1 MLLKIKQVRR
11 WKKQT
16 VAEQAGIARRFSGR
30 LLWAVLLL
38 GGIGG
43 LVSLGM
49 SPQTSSR
56 NTSASFLEKADARLT
71 AALPVRELFLKT
83 LSNGVVATGG
93 NRIGD
98 VYLTNDRLLECP
110 QSLDTAAMTASADAI
125 DQFYQ
130 KYQIP
135 TTVIAVPP
143 AGEFYASDLLD
154 GMSYPLQ
161 MPAIESFYQAIDSP
175 IRKIDVYH
183 VLFTATEDYIYYRTD
198 EKWSCYGAYCVYRNA
213 IQRMGFAPIS
223 YDQYVITHAGTF
235 RGNLYDSC
243 LYDRVTPDM
252 IDVYSDEDGSKV
264 TDMTAYPANGEPE
277 QRELYQ
283 MQPDGTADLNTFY
296 LGEPCEKLVI
306 RTNLNNQK
314 KLLLFKDD
322 YADCMVPFL
331 LQHYSEICILDVTQM
346 EHGLSELADVSD
358 YTQVLIL
365 CDADTFADTKTASA
379 FREGKNT

>member
-1 MLLKIKQVRR
+1 M
-11 WKKQT
+11 
-16 VAEQAGIARRFSGR
+16 AEQAGIARRFSGR

-56 NTSASFLEKADARLT
+56 NTSVSFLEKADARLT

-154 GMSYPLQ
+154 GMSYPSQ

-175 IRKIDVYH
+175 IRKSTCTMYRLPPQRTISITGQMRSGAVT
-183 VLFTATEDYIYYRTD
+183 VPTASTATPFSE
-198 EKWSCYGAYCVYRNA
+198 W
-213 IQRMGFAPIS
+213 
-223 YDQYVITHAGTF
+223 
-235 RGNLYDSC
+235 DS
-243 LYDRVTPDM
+243 LRSP
-252 IDVYSDEDGSKV
+252 
-264 TDMTAYPANGEPE
+264 MTS
-277 QRELYQ
+277 
-283 MQPDGTADLNTFY
+283 M
-296 LGEPCEKLVI
+296 
-306 RTNLNNQK
+306 
-314 KLLLFKDD
+314 
-322 YADCMVPFL
+322 
-331 LQHYSEICILDVTQM
+331 
-346 EHGLSELADVSD
+346 
-358 YTQVLIL
+358 
-365 CDADTFADTKTASA
+365 
-379 FREGKNT
+379 

>member
-98 VYLTNDRLLECP
+98 VYLTNNRLLECP
-110 QSLDTAAMTASADAI
+110 QSLDTAAMTASAYAI

-130 KYQIP
+130 NS
-135 TTVIAVPP
+135 P
-143 AGEFYASDLLD
+143 AG
-154 GMSYPLQ
+154 
-161 MPAIESFYQAIDSP
+161 
-175 IRKIDVYH
+175 
-183 VLFTATEDYIYYRTD
+183 
-198 EKWSCYGAYCVYRNA
+198 
-213 IQRMGFAPIS
+213 
-223 YDQYVITHAGTF
+223 
-235 RGNLYDSC
+235 
-243 LYDRVTPDM
+243 
-252 IDVYSDEDGSKV
+252 
-264 TDMTAYPANGEPE
+264 
-277 QRELYQ
+277 
-283 MQPDGTADLNTFY
+283 GTAITVVGIWYF
-296 LGEPCEKLVI
+296 
-306 RTNLNNQK
+306 
-314 KLLLFKDD
+314 
-322 YADCMVPFL
+322 
-331 LQHYSEICILDVTQM
+331 
-346 EHGLSELADVSD
+346 
-358 YTQVLIL
+358 
-365 CDADTFADTKTASA
+365 
-379 FREGKNT
+379 

>member
-56 NTSASFLEKADARLT
+56 NTSVSFLEKADARLT

-154 GMSYPLQ
+154 GMSYPSQ

-283 MQPDGTADLNTFY
+283 TQPDGTADLNTFY
-296 LGEPCEKLVI
+296 LGEPCDPDKPE
-306 RTNLNNQK
+306 Q
-314 KLLLFKDD
+314 
-322 YADCMVPFL
+322 
-331 LQHYSEICILDVTQM
+331 SE
-346 EHGLSELADVSD
+346 
-358 YTQVLIL
+358 
-365 CDADTFADTKTASA
+365 KTAA
-379 FREGKNT
+379 VQGRLRRLYGAVFVTALQ

>member
-1 MLLKIKQVRR
+1 MHALEN
-11 WKKQT
+11 QT
-16 VAEQAGIARRFSGR
+16 SPPLEKTDCGGAGRHCTAIFRQTALGGFT
-30 LLWAVLLL
+30 LL

-135 TTVIAVPP
+135 TTVIVVPP
-143 AGEFYASDLLD
+143 AEEFYASDLLD
-154 GMSYPLQ
+154 GMSYPSQ

-183 VLFTATEDYIYYRTD
+183 VLFTATEDYIYYQTRW
-198 EKWSCYGAYCVYRNA
+198 EVELFPA
-213 IQRMGFAPIS
+213 ICLL
-223 YDQYVITHAGTF
+223 ITATPF
-235 RGNLYDSC
+235 SEWDS
-243 LYDRVTPDM
+243 LRSP
-252 IDVYSDEDGSKV
+252 
-264 TDMTAYPANGEPE
+264 MTS
-277 QRELYQ
+277 
-283 MQPDGTADLNTFY
+283 M
-296 LGEPCEKLVI
+296 
-306 RTNLNNQK
+306 
-314 KLLLFKDD
+314 
-322 YADCMVPFL
+322 
-331 LQHYSEICILDVTQM
+331 
-346 EHGLSELADVSD
+346 
-358 YTQVLIL
+358 
-365 CDADTFADTKTASA
+365 
-379 FREGKNT
+379 